1 MMSSA
6 APKLRVLIVGAK
18 FGEMYLNAFMQ
29 PQEGLELVGL
39 LSQGSA
45 RSREL
50 AYAFGIPLYTS
61 PEQIAEMPD
70 IACIVVRSTVA
81 GGSGTQLARH
91 FLTRGVHV
99 IQEHPLHPDDVRSLQ
114 ALAQEQGRCYWV
126 NTFYPHARA
135 GRAWLGDAQRLRR
148 SLDQAPSVAHATTS
162 RQLLYSTLD
171 LLLLALEVDAASVEC
186 EVVGSFRD
194 FHCLRLFW
202 PAGEACLLLQR
213 YLDPDDP
220 DMHSLIMHR
229 LLLGWP
235 EGHLSLEASYG
246 PVVWSS
252 SLFVAEHQA
261 NVHSLYRRPEILR
274 DPPGQTRSAAPLS
287 WRDCCE
293 TAGPEGVGRLLQQL
307 RCHQA
312 GGNLPAACHS
322 AHQLALSHLWQQILR
337 KTGHAE
343 IRHLTPPRHD
353 RLPAFYRHD
362 EESR

>member
-1 MMSSA
+1 MMPSTFD
-6 APKLRVLIVGAK
+6 KQRVLIVGAK

-39 LSQGSA
+39 LAQGSPRA
-45 RSREL
+45 KEL
-50 AYAFGIPLYTS
+50 AQAFGIPLYTS
-61 PEQIAEMPD
+61 LEQIKEMPD

-91 FLTRGVHV
+91 FLTHGAHV

-126 NTFYPHARA
+126 NTFYPHALA
-135 GRAWLGDAQRLRR
+135 GRVWLRDAEQLRR
-148 SLDQAPSVAHATTS
+148 CLDQGPSIVHATTS

-171 LLLLALEVDAASVEC
+171 LLLLALGVDAASVAC
-186 EVVGSFRD
+186 EVVGSFSD
-194 FHCLRLFW
+194 FHCLRLYW
-202 PAGEACLLLQR
+202 PEGEACLLLQR

-246 PVVWSS
+246 PVIWSS
-252 SLFVAEHQA
+252 SLFVAEHQENA
-261 NVHSLYRRPEILR
+261 HSLYRRPEILR
-274 DPPGQTRSAAPLS
+274 DPPGQTCSPAPLS

-293 TAGPEGVGRLLQQL
+293 TAGPEGVGRLLHQL
-307 RCHQA
+307 RSHLA
-312 GGNLPAACHS
+312 GENALAACHG
-322 AHQLALSHLWQQILR
+322 AHQLAVSYLWQQILR
-337 KTGHAE
+337 ATGNAE
-343 IRHLTPPRHD
+343 IRHLKPPRHE
-353 RLPAFYRHD
+353 RLTAFYRHD

>member
-1 MMSSA
+1 M
-6 APKLRVLIVGAK
+6 
-18 FGEMYLNAFMQ
+18 
-29 PQEGLELVGL
+29 
-39 LSQGSA
+39 
-45 RSREL
+45 
-50 AYAFGIPLYTS
+50 
-61 PEQIAEMPD
+61 
-70 IACIVVRSTVA
+70 
-81 GGSGTQLARH
+81 
-91 FLTRGVHV
+91 
-99 IQEHPLHPDDVRSLQ
+99 
-114 ALAQEQGRCYWV
+114 
-126 NTFYPHARA
+126 
-135 GRAWLGDAQRLRR
+135 
-148 SLDQAPSVAHATTS
+148 
-162 RQLLYSTLD
+162 
-171 LLLLALEVDAASVEC
+171 
-186 EVVGSFRD
+186 VGSFRD

-261 NVHSLYRRPEILR
+261 NVRSLYRRPEILR

-307 RCHQA
+307 RCHLA